1 MILLKTLKTHSEPV
15 NSILLLNNGNFA
27 SASSDKIVIYSKND
41 FNPILRITE
50 FKIYISHITEL
61 HSENTIL
68 FCHNGF
74 SIIQLSDDNKKYQLK
89 KQYTERY
96 GMNKA
101 IEYKYTSKSNK
112 KYNLY
117 ISAVY
122 GVHIFEI
129 DENFEKVNLIK
140 TINQEELVFNIFQLD
155 KDIFIYTSNSM
166 LSNGNNCI
174 RFWNFEPLQ
183 NIKTINNLYC
193 SPGIYNLSKFQE
205 NLILLG
211 LEKNKNSRKY
221 VNDGYNI
228 NGIAIIDTIIY
239 EIIQIIETHECV
251 RSLLLTQNNNIIIG
265 SSFKIV
271 EYKKNEEEGLLE
283 QICEKELFNYIN
295 NVIIEISKGIF
306 AIGSN
311 DKKIIL
317 LKKDN

>member
-15 NSILLLNNGNFA
+15 NSILLLKNGNFA
-27 SASSDKIVIYSKND
+27 SASSDKIVVYSKND
-41 FNPILRITE
+41 FTPILRITE
-50 FKIYISHITEL
+50 FKFYISHITEL
-61 HSENTIL
+61 HTENTIL

-74 SIIQLSDDNKKYQLK
+74 SIIQLSDDNKKYKLK
-89 KQYTERY
+89 NSFTERY

-101 IEYKYTSKSNK
+101 IEYEYIKQNNK
-112 KYNLY
+112 KYNLF
-117 ISAVY
+117 ISAIY

-129 DENFEKVNLIK
+129 DENFD
-140 TINQEELVFNIFQLD
+140 TINFIKIINEQELVFNIFRLN
-155 KDIFIYTSNSM
+155 KDMFIYTSNSM

-193 SPGIYNLSKFQE
+193 SPGIYSLAKFQE
-205 NLILLG
+205 NILLLG
-211 LEKNKNSRKY
+211 LEKNKNSIKC
-221 VNDGYNI
+221 VNDKYNI
-228 NGIAIIDTIIY
+228 NGIIIIDVIIY

-251 RSLLLTQNNNIIIG
+251 RSILVTKNNTVIIG

-271 EYKKNEEEGLLE
+271 EYKKNDEEGLLE
-283 QICEKELFNYIN
+283 QICEKELYNHIN
-295 NVIIEISKGIF
+295 NVIIEISEGIF

-317 LKKDN
+317 VKKNN